1 MKRNPSLP
9 EPMAPMT
16 IGNVVSAGA
25 VLYRSHLKP
34 YLSIAL
40 FATLWILLPILLII
54 PISVL
59 FVNKVLPSSAFWLV
73 IPAWLVLFLYS
84 FAQYLT
90 NSALISRL
98 GYGELVS
105 KPETITAGRKLL
117 NKRVWSFLFQGL
129 LVGIVLF
136 AAYIALLIVGGILG
150 GIVGAIFALLA
161 PTLGTVASA
170 LGIAIGVVLMVLIV
184 LLGLSVVY
192 ARLMVADVVL
202 AVEDGSKVVES
213 ISRSWELTKAS
224 AFRIMGVVLVASL
237 VTLPILFVT
246 SYIPQIFM
254 LNVELGSTAF
264 WTLYFI
270 SIVLSLATGILV
282 MPFWQAVKAVVYYD
296 VRSRREGLG
305 LQLRDSD
312 SWE

>member
-9 EPMAPMT
+9 EPMGPMT

-25 VLYRSHLKP
+25 VIFRSHLKP

-98 GYGELVS
+98 GYAELVN
-105 KPETITAGRKLL
+105 KPETITAGRNLL
-117 NKRVWSFLFQGL
+117 NQRTWSFLFQGFL
-129 LVGIVLF
+129 IGLVLF
-136 AAYIALLIVGGILG
+136 AAYIALLIVGAILG
-150 GIVGAIFALLA
+150 GIVVAIFGLLA
-161 PTLGTVASA
+161 PTLGSMAAV
-170 LGIAIGVVLMVLIV
+170 LGAVIAGVIIVLIV
-184 LLGLSVVY
+184 LLGISIVY
-192 ARLMVADVVL
+192 ARFMVADVVL

-213 ISRSWELTKAS
+213 ISRSWQLTKAS

-237 VTLPILFVT
+237 VTLPIIFLT

-254 LNVELGSTAF
+254 LNVEKGSTAF

-270 SIVLSLATGILV
+270 SLALSMASGVFI

>member
-1 MKRNPSLP
+1 MSTNPSLP
-9 EPMAPMT
+9 EPMGPMT
-16 IGNVVSAGA
+16 IGNVVSAGL

-34 YLSIAL
+34 YLSVAL
-40 FATLWILLPILLII
+40 FAYLWILLPILLII

-59 FVNKVLPSSAFWLV
+59 FANKVLPSSALWLI
-73 IPAWLVLFLYS
+73 IPAWLVFFLYS

-105 KPETITAGRKLL
+105 KPETIKDSRNRL
-117 NKRVWSFLFQGL
+117 NRRIWSFLFQGL
-129 LVGIVLF
+129 LIGILLF
-136 AAYIALLIVGGILG
+136 VAYILLAIVGGILG
-150 GIVGAIFALLA
+150 GIVVAIFGLLA
-161 PTLGTVASA
+161 PTLGSVASV
-170 LGIAIGVVLMVLIV
+170 LGVVIGGTIIVLIV
-184 LLGLSVVY
+184 LLGISVIY
-192 ARLMVADVVL
+192 ARFMVADVVL

-213 ISRSWELTKAS
+213 ISRSWELTKDS

-254 LNVELGSTAF
+254 LNVEKGSTAF
-264 WTLYFI
+264 WTIYII
-270 SIVLSLATGILV
+270 SLVLSMASGVFI

-296 VRSRREGLG
+296 LRSRREGLG
-305 LQLRDSD
+305 LQLRDSG